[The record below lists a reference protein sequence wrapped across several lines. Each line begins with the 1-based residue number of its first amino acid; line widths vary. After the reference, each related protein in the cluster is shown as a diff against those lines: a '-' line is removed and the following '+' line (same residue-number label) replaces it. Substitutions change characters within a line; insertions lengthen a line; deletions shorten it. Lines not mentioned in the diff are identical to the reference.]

1 MGKAFINDKSGG
13 LHGIFAKSRPME
25 AYIPMTYYT
34 GAFAYILRNTL
45 KGEVYMLTVE
55 QLEVMNQSEIDQ
67 IDRTELVDI
76 QSVQIDPDL
85 PPDLRME
92 SYLEQIK
99 NPYCF
104 MCKDTVVRLR
114 FEPGE
119 GELRSRLKNFLISL
133 KNNES
138 GQ

>member
-1 MGKAFINDKSGG
+1 
-13 LHGIFAKSRPME
+13 
-25 AYIPMTYYT
+25 
-34 GAFAYILRNTL
+34 
-45 KGEVYMLTVE
+45 MLTVE
-55 QLEVMNQSEIDQ
+55 QLEVMNQSEIEQ

-85 PPDLRME
+85 PPDIRME
-92 SYLEQIK
+92 RYLEQIK

-104 MCKDTVVRLR
+104 MCKDTVVCLR
-114 FEPGE
+114 FEPE
-119 GELRSRLKNFLISL
+119 GGDLRSRLKNFLISL